1 MYYSMR
7 PFSMVYRIRKY
18 YSNTNTHT
26 HARTHARTH
35 AHTHTH
41 THTRTHARTHAR
53 THTHTHAHTQIV
65 LLEMAIYL
73 GASLERFSYYV
84 HHWNDSAIRC
94 IIGTIQLLG
103 ASLERFSY

>member
-1 MYYSMR
+1 MLLYTS
-7 PFSMVYRIRKY
+7 IRKKHTCITACARFQWFIEY
-18 YSNTNTHT
+18 ENIIQTQTHT
-26 HARTHARTH
+26 RTHAN
-35 AHTHTH
+35 THTH
-41 THTRTHARTHAR
+41 THTE
-53 THTHTHAHTQIV
+53 IV